1 MCRHLAYLGP
11 PVTLHRLLLEPAH
24 SLLRQSYA
32 PREQRHGTVNADGFG
47 AGWYPGGPGAEPLR
61 YRRAMPIW
69 ADASFADAAR
79 AITTGCAVAA
89 VRDATPGF
97 GPDESCAQPFRAE
110 GRLFSHNG
118 AAEDDAALTA
128 ALAAPLPAG
137 ALDARTPVDSAP
149 LFAHAV
155 RLWREGAGTAEALA
169 EALAET
175 VRRAEEASPGRYNL
189 LASDGRTLAA
199 TVCGD
204 SLYTGRLP
212 GGPGGGGTVIA
223 SEPLDD
229 GPEWRRIPER
239 SLVIADPDGVRV
251 VPLDR
256 PAEADQGGQTGPA
269 GDRAAAGTTDTG
281 DSAGTRDA
289 GDEEG
294 TCSAPIAI

>member
-11 PVTLHRLLLEPAH
+11 PVALHTLLFEPAH

-47 AGWYPGGPGAEPLR
+47 AGWYPGGPGTEPLR

-69 ADASFADAAR
+69 ADSSFADAAR
-79 AITTGCAVAA
+79 AIGTGCAVAA

-97 GPDESCAQPFRAE
+97 GSDESCAQPFRAE

-137 ALDARTPVDSAP
+137 VLDARTPVDSAP

-169 EALAET
+169 ET

-189 LASDGRTLAA
+189 LASDGRMLAA

-204 SLYTGRLP
+204 TLYTGRLP

-229 GPEWRRIPER
+229 GPEWRRVPER
-239 SLVIADPDGVRV
+239 SLVVADSGGVRV
-251 VPLDR
+251 VPLDP
-256 PAEADQGGQTGPA
+256 PAGGTRAVAAEERAADGGGAGPA
-269 GDRAAAGTTDTG
+269 AETGDTG
-281 DSAGTRDA
+281 DT

>member
-11 PVTLHRLLLEPAH
+11 PVTLHRLLLEPEH

-47 AGWYPGGPGAEPLR
+47 AGWYPGGPDAEPLR

-69 ADASFADAAR
+69 ADSSFADAAR

-118 AAEDDAALTA
+118 AAEDDTALTA

-169 EALAET
+169 ET
-175 VRRAEEASPGRYNL
+175 VRRAEQASPGRYNL

-199 TVCGD
+199 TACGD
-204 SLYTGRLP
+204 SLYAGRLP

-223 SEPLDD
+223 SEPLDG

-239 SLVIADPDGVRV
+239 SLVVADSGGVRV

-256 PAEADQGGQTGPA
+256 PAAPGGQAGQGGEAGPG
-269 GDRAAAGTTDTG
+269 GDRAAAGTGDT
-281 DSAGTRDA
+281 